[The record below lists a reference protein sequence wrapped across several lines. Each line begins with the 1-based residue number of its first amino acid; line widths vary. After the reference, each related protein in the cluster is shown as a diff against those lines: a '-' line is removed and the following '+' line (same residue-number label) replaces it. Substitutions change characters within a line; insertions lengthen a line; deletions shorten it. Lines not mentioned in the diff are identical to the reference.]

1 MSQEVQVG
9 RRLKILG
16 FVLNLIC
23 FFQMLFWIWPQI
35 PVLSLHQILETP
47 RGLPHLDRSREDL
60 QSLIHQL
67 RKRGCRPFFPGDHY
81 EGDCQVLL
89 SFDDGY
95 DEHFSWVMPWLEK
108 EKWPALFF
116 IPLHMLAEEGSE
128 KGLLQKKSLG
138 YHYVGAHGLD
148 ERSIPELMKDL
159 GHDGLGRALGEMRQT
174 LQKRFERKVDWLALP
189 KGEMEKS
196 AKSLIRKHFLYYF
209 GVDGGR
215 MNPLLKR
222 GFQDRLMLQPDTT
235 REEIFTYID
244 RSNPLK
250 RREVWLL
257 TAFWMLFNL
266 FLLFRT
272 KQLDRAKN
280 RHKNKEIGK
289 IRS

>member
-1 MSQEVQVG
+1 MSPEAQAG

-23 FFQMLFWIWPQI
+23 FFQMLFWIWPRI
-35 PVLSLHQILETP
+35 PVLSFHQILETP
-47 RGLPHLDRSREDL
+47 RGLPHQDRSREDL
-60 QSLIHQL
+60 KSLVHQL
-67 RKRGCRPFFPGDHY
+67 KTRGCRPFFPGDHY

-89 SFDDGY
+89 SFDDAY
-95 DEHFSWVMPWLEK
+95 DEHFSWVMPWLEQ

-116 IPLHMLAEEGSE
+116 IPLHMLGEEGS
-128 KGLLQKKSLG
+128 KKDLLQKKNLG

-148 ERSIPELMKDL
+148 ERSIPELLKDL
-159 GHDGLGRALGEMRQT
+159 GQDGLDQALEEMRQT

-196 AKSLIRKHFLYYF
+196 VKSLVQKHFLYYF

-215 MNPLLKR
+215 MNPLLRR
-222 GFQDRLMLQPDTT
+222 GFQDRLMIQPDTT
-235 REEIFTYID
+235 REEIFTYIE

-257 TAFWMLFNL
+257 AIFWLCFNV
-266 FLLFRT
+266 FLLIRT
-272 KQLDRAKN
+272 KQLDRAENSRKN
-280 RHKNKEIGK
+280 QKNGNIL
-289 IRS
+289 R